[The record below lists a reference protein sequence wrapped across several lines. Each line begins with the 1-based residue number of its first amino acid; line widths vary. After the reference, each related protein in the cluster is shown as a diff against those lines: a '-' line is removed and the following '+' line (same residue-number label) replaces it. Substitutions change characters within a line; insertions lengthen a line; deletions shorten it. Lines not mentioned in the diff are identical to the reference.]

1 MTFKGW
7 GASYLYILYV
17 HLVSFAYKL
26 YFLYRTFL
34 YHTQGKSSKL
44 QLNLSTTATLGTEGS
59 SRYRKVAVEERLKQE
74 WMYGLSAIKKM
85 AVVEREVAVSE
96 GSTVPH
102 FIETED
108 FFYSQCV
115 SQVFV
120 LCYSYYDVTVM
131 ELFQA
136 LS

>member
-1 MTFKGW
+1 
-7 GASYLYILYV
+7 
-17 HLVSFAYKL
+17 
-26 YFLYRTFL
+26 
-34 YHTQGKSSKL
+34 
-44 QLNLSTTATLGTEGS
+44 
-59 SRYRKVAVEERLKQE
+59 
-74 WMYGLSAIKKM
+74 M

>member
-1 MTFKGW
+1 
-7 GASYLYILYV
+7 
-17 HLVSFAYKL
+17 
-26 YFLYRTFL
+26 
-34 YHTQGKSSKL
+34 
-44 QLNLSTTATLGTEGS
+44 
-59 SRYRKVAVEERLKQE
+59 
-74 WMYGLSAIKKM
+74 MYGLSAIKM

-131 ELFQA
+131 ELFRA